1 MSGFVWT
8 SGHLGWG
15 LFALL
20 VFSGLWLQ
28 ISDLVWRQTKIR
40 MARFLSIMSIGWTL
54 AAILI
59 VLGFYAVNH

>member
-1 MSGFVWT
+1 MSGFLWT

-28 ISDLVWRQTKIR
+28 VSDLVWRQKKFR
-40 MARFLSIMSIGWTL
+40 MARFLLIMSIGWIL